1 MVSNIG
7 PKQYPL
13 GDIDWPV
20 RKGSGIQVFQQ
31 IEATP
36 DRLTVRAFTMDGL
49 LYDAFQLDKTGQ
61 GPARLTDLKPA
72 TPELILRRED
82 R

>member
-1 MVSNIG
+1 
-7 PKQYPL
+7 
-13 GDIDWPV
+13 
-20 RKGSGIQVFQQ
+20 
-31 IEATP
+31 
-36 DRLTVRAFTMDGL
+36 MDGL

-61 GPARLTDLKPA
+61 GAARLTDLKPA